1 MVVLLAIAGAVAVVL
16 FNRAQTETDRL
27 ESSEDTFAWSIPG
40 ALQCR
45 SLGHEWKAVPA
56 ANGPVPTADQP
67 GLTAAGMT
75 FAAANSDVDKNDGY
89 CKPVPRS

>member
-27 ESSEDTFAWSIPG
+27 ESSEDTFVYAIPG

-45 SLGHEWKAVPA
+45 SLGHEWEASATGAVTDT
-56 ANGPVPTADQP
+56 GDQA

-75 FAAANSDVDKNDGY
+75 YGTGAGTDVNKNDGY
-89 CKPVPRS
+89 CKPKP